1 MAAGW
6 KRFAGT
12 GTCEMRDQLNVV
24 MVGHVDH
31 GKSTVIGRLLA
42 DTHSLPEGKLAAV
55 KEFCRHN
62 ARPFEYAFLLDA
74 LKEEQAQGITIDAAR
89 CFFKTSFRDYIL
101 IDAPGHVEFLK
112 NMITGASRA
121 DAAVLVIDAQEGV
134 QENSRRHGYL
144 LSLLGI
150 RQLVV
155 VINKMDLV
163 GRRLD
168 AFEKIKGEYGA
179 FLEQI
184 GVRPKAYVPVCARDG
199 ENIAIRAEWYSGP
212 TVLDSLESFCKDT
225 GPSQAFFRM
234 PVQDIYKFTA
244 AGDDRRIVAGTVQ
257 SGILRVGDKVT
268 LSPSNKTSCVKTF
281 ERFNGQ
287 APEEVGPSQAIGL
300 TLEDELYIRPGEI
313 LCRTGEPAPHVASRF
328 RATLFWMGRSPL
340 IPRKRYKLKINS
352 AQAVVELTEIRRVL
366 DASALSASRKSC
378 IDRHDVAECVF
389 ETAKPV
395 AFDLTSELEA
405 TARFVIVDQFEIA
418 GAGIILE
425 SLPGQHVAL
434 ENHILHR
441 ECEWEGSAISK
452 AGREA
457 QYRHKSKFI
466 AITGSSDPLCRRL
479 GAALEKNLFDRDFKT
494 YYLGPASLKSGLD
507 ADMES
512 SFHEWDETIRRL
524 GELARIVTD
533 SGLIFV
539 SAIPHADEDD
549 VAALKALN
557 APHEIMVVNADE
569 LAAGENA
576 SLDASVKAI
585 CDQLVREAIIPDYSI

>member
-1 MAAGW
+1 
-6 KRFAGT
+6 
-12 GTCEMRDQLNVV
+12 MRDQLNVV

-31 GKSTVIGRLLA
+31 GKSTLIGRLLA

-55 KEFCRHN
+55 KEFCRRN

-74 LKEEQAQGITIDAAR
+74 LKDEQAQGITIDSAR
-89 CFFKTSFRDYIL
+89 CFFKTSSRDYIL

-121 DAAVLVIDAQEGV
+121 DAAVLVIDAYEGV

-163 GRRLD
+163 GRSPD

-179 FLEQI
+179 FLEHI
-184 GVRPKAYVPVCARDG
+184 GVRPNAYVPVCARDG
-199 ENIAIRAEWYSGP
+199 ENIAVRAEWYDGP
-212 TVLDSLESFCKDT
+212 TVLDCLESFGKDA
-225 GPSQAFFRM
+225 GLSQAYFRM

-257 SGILRVGDKVT
+257 SGMLRLGDKVT
-268 LSPSNKTSCVKTF
+268 FFPSNKMSFVKTF

-287 APEEVGPSQAIGL
+287 APEAVGPSEAVGL
-300 TLEDELYIRPGEI
+300 TLEDELYVRPGEI
-313 LCRTGEPAPHVASRF
+313 LCRAGEPGPQVASRF
-328 RATLFWMGRSPL
+328 RATLFWLGRSPL
-340 IPRKRYKLKINS
+340 ISRKRYKLKLNS
-352 AQAVVELTEIRRVL
+352 VQAVVELTEIRRVL
-366 DASALSASRKSC
+366 DASALSATRKSC
-378 IDRHDVAECVF
+378 VDRHDVAECVF

-395 AFDLTSELEA
+395 AFDLTSELET

-425 SLPGQHVAL
+425 SLPGRHVAL
-434 ENHILHR
+434 EDHISHR
-441 ECEWEGSAISK
+441 EREWEGSAIPK
-452 AGREA
+452 ASREA

-466 AITGSSDPLCRRL
+466 AITGSSDALCRSL
-479 GAALEKNLFDRDFKT
+479 GAALEKVLFDREFKT

-512 SFHEWDETIRRL
+512 SFAEWDETIRRL
-524 GELARIVTD
+524 GELARIMTD

-539 SAIPHADEDD
+539 SAIPNADEDD

-557 APHEIMVVNADE
+557 APHDIMVVNADD
-569 LAAGENA
+569 LAAGE
-576 SLDASVKAI
+576 DASVESAVKAV